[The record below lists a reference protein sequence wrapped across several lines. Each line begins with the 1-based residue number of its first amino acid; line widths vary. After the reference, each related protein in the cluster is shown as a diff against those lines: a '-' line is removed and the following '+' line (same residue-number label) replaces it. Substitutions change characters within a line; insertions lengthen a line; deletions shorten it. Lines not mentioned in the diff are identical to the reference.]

1 MEKVDVIIK
10 LRTTDGKLYKVSD
23 VAFIEVCDYEGNLS
37 GLVHLD
43 PLSGSVKLYTATDQ
57 QFDNYCRMFKRSG
70 TTARTI

>member
-23 VAFIEVCDYEGNLS
+23 VAFIEVCDSEGNLS
-37 GLVHLD
+37 GLVHMD
-43 PLSGSVKLYTATDQ
+43 PLSCSVKLYTATDQ

-70 TTARTI
+70 TAARTI

>member
-23 VAFIEVCDYEGNLS
+23 VAFIEICDQEGILS
-37 GLVHLD
+37 GLVHMD
-43 PLSGSVKLYTATDQ
+43 PMSGSCKLYTAADH